1 MACSAKQAL
10 NVDRV
15 FKELL
20 RQARA
25 PELLSQFVI
34 EDHQQRRQSLPVLR
48 NQLSGQHVRGLRNL
62 HSQRPRLDPPAN
74 GDQQQEAA
82 SSSRPDSQASD
93 DGQCALM

>member
-1 MACSAKQAL
+1 M
-10 NVDRV
+10 DRV

-62 HSQRPRLDPPAN
+62 YY
-74 GDQQQEAA
+74 QQQEPD
-82 SSSRPDSQASD
+82 RPASQASD